1 MKKALVLGATGATGQ
16 VITNELITRGISTKV
31 FGRNLSV
38 LQKLWPNIE
47 HSTGDVFNENDIVS
61 AGDEVDTIFQCAA
74 VPYNQTVKKQVELGR
89 SVMEAALSLHCRVV
103 FIDGIYA
110 FGDANGIVSEKSP
123 LLPVSKKGIAKKEL
137 NDLIFDSK
145 YKSLKPILLR
155 LPDYYGPTMRESSY
169 LGPTVLNI
177 AQHHFAMYVGSKKI
191 QREYVYLPDAAKMAV
206 TIASASG
213 TGNQS
218 WNIPG
223 QVISGTLFI
232 KIAKRFAHDSLPVIT
247 LNKNMIKIIGHWQP
261 NVAEISEMYYL
272 TQRPVYLSHT
282 KYEQHFGSIPNTP
295 FEQGLQT
302 TIAALQK
309 GQ

>member
-1 MKKALVLGATGATGQ
+1 MKKVLVLGATGATGQ
-16 VITNELITRGISTKV
+16 VITNELIAKGFSTKV
-31 FGRNLSV
+31 FGRDLSM
-38 LQKLWPNIE
+38 LQKLWPSID
-47 HSTGDVFNENDIVS
+47 HSIGDVFNKDDIIS
-61 AGDEVDTIFQCAA
+61 AGNDVDTIFQCAA
-74 VPYNQTVKKQVELGR
+74 VPYNQTVKKQVKLGK
-89 SVMEAALSLHCRVV
+89 SVMDAALSLYCRII

-110 FGDANGIVSEKSP
+110 FGDADGIVTEKSP
-123 LLPVSKKGIAKKEL
+123 LLPVSKKGIVKKEL

-177 AQHHFAMYVGSKKI
+177 AQRQFAMYVGPKKL

-206 TIASASG
+206 TIASASN

-223 QVISGTLFI
+223 QIISGTLFI
-232 KIAKRFAHDSLPVIT
+232 KIAKRLAHDHLPVIT
-247 LNKNMIKIIGHWQP
+247 LNKNIIKIIGPWQP

-272 TQRPVYLSHT
+272 TQRPIYLSHT
-282 KYEQHFGSIPNTP
+282 KYEKRFGPIPDTP
-295 FEQGLQT
+295 FEQGLRT
-302 TIAALQK
+302 TITALQK
-309 GQ
+309 G